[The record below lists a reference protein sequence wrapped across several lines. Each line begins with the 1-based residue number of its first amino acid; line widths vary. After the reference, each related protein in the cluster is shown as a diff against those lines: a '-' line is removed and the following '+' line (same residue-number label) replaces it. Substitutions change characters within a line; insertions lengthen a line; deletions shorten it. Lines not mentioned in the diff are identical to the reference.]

1 MLNADYKLI
10 AKLFARRLCNVTDK
24 LINPNQFAFIKGR
37 NISTMLR
44 ELYDLIENE
53 KHANSNTIL
62 LSIDYSKA
70 FDTVSTKA
78 IISALELYGF
88 GEYFLKW
95 IKILLTNRT
104 SCVRNGGYI
113 SQEFNMERGVRQGC
127 PISPVLFILTSELF
141 AASVRA
147 DSNIKGIRLPNSQKF
162 LKILQYAD
170 DITLLIRDLI
180 DFREVLSRIKLFSK
194 FSGLELNVKKTYA
207 MKLGGESWVGR
218 SESGIQFV
226 SQIKILGIHFSSVM
240 DARLITENVT
250 GKIKSL
256 ERMCALWSRRHLT
269 IQGKILILKFMG
281 CLFLLMLYKVSV

>member
-1 MLNADYKLI
+1 M
-10 AKLFARRLCNVTDK
+10 
-24 LINPNQFAFIKGR
+24 
-37 NISTMLR
+37 
-44 ELYDLIENE
+44 
-53 KHANSNTIL
+53 
-62 LSIDYSKA
+62 
-70 FDTVSTKA
+70 STKA

-88 GEYFLKW
+88 GDYFLKW

-104 SCVRNGGYI
+104 CCVRNGGYI

-194 FSGLELNVKKTYA
+194 FSGLELNFKKA
-207 MKLGGESWVGR
+207 NGMKLGGESWVGR
-218 SESGIQFV
+218 SESRI
-226 SQIKILGIHFSSVM
+226 
-240 DARLITENVT
+240 
-250 GKIKSL
+250 
-256 ERMCALWSRRHLT
+256 
-269 IQGKILILKFMG
+269 
-281 CLFLLMLYKVSV
+281 